1 MQNVESSEAIAR
13 AAPNV
18 EAVARTRSLAA
29 VLASILA
36 VGITIGIATPLL
48 SLLIEHAGHG
58 AVMIGANA
66 AVGTVAVVLVSPFVP
81 RLVRAFGVLGAMY
94 AGISISTVSILLFPM
109 TDNLVLWFVLRFFLG
124 AGMAVLWVVG
134 ETWMNAV
141 ASPNNRGL
149 VSGIYSTLLGAGFA
163 AGPLVITGVGA
174 EGPLPFMVG
183 AVLLLVSALPLV
195 MARRL
200 APRGVGEESGGLLR
214 TLGMAPMIMAAV
226 FVCGFIDM
234 AILSLLPLY
243 GLRAGLD
250 EGGALILLTVLIS
263 GTTVM
268 QLPTGW
274 IADRLGRFRLL
285 IACALVGTIAP
296 LLVPMALGNAALL
309 WPVLFLWGGTT
320 VSLYTI
326 GLAML
331 GERFKP
337 DLLPAANAM
346 MVIAYCLGSI
356 VGPPVTGA
364 AMEAWGMNA
373 MPYGL
378 AAICGLFTLGA
389 VAGRGRADRR

>member
-1 MQNVESSEAIAR
+1 MQEPKTDEATVR
-13 AAPNV
+13 AVPNV

-36 VGITIGIATPLL
+36 VGVTFGIATPLL
-48 SLLIEHAGHG
+48 TLLIERTGHG
-58 AVMIGANA
+58 AVMAGANA
-66 AVGTVAVVLVSPFVP
+66 AFGTIAVVLVAPVVP
-81 RLVRAFGVLGAMY
+81 RLVRSLGLLGAMY
-94 AGISISTVSILLFPM
+94 AGISLSTVSILLFPM
-109 TDNLVLWFVLRFFLG
+109 TDDIWLWFVFRFTLG

-141 ASPNNRGL
+141 ASPGNRGL
-149 VSGIYSTLLGAGFA
+149 ISGIYSTLLGVGFA
-163 AGPLVITGVGA
+163 AGPLVIAGVGV
-174 EGPLPFMVG
+174 EGHLPFTVG
-183 AVLLLVSALPLV
+183 AVLLLISALPLV

-200 APRGVGEESGGLLR
+200 APRGVGEEEGGLLR
-214 TLGMAPMIMAAV
+214 TLGMAPLIMVAV

-263 GTTVM
+263 GTVVL

-274 IADRLGRFRLL
+274 LADRLGRHRLL
-285 IACALVGTIAP
+285 IACAVVGTVTP
-296 LLVPMALGNAALL
+296 LLVPVALGNDTLL
-309 WPVLFLWGGTT
+309 WPILFLWGGTT

-331 GERFKP
+331 GDRFGP

-346 MVIAYCLGSI
+346 MVIAYCLGGI
-356 VGPPVTGA
+356 AGPPITGA
-364 AMEAWGMNA
+364 AMEIWGMHA

-378 AAICGLFTLGA
+378 ALICGLFTLGA
-389 VAGRGRADRR
+389 VMGRYRAGRG

>member
-1 MQNVESSEAIAR
+1 MTNTTAR
-13 AAPNV
+13 TAPNV

-58 AVMIGANA
+58 AVMAGANA

-81 RLVRAFGVLGAMY
+81 RLVRAFGVLGSMY
-94 AGISISTVSILLFPM
+94 AGISISTVAMLLFPM
-109 TDNLVLWFVLRFFLG
+109 TDNLVLWFVFRFVLG

-134 ETWMNAV
+134 ETWLNA
-141 ASPNNRGL
+141 ATSPNNRGL
-149 VSGIYSTLLGAGFA
+149 VSGIYSTLLGVGFA
-163 AGPLVITGVGA
+163 AGPLVITGVGID
-174 EGPLPFMVG
+174 GPLPFMIG
-183 AVLLLVSALPLV
+183 AVLVLVSALPLV
-195 MARRL
+195 LARRL
-200 APRGVGEESGGLLR
+200 APRGVGEEEGGLLR
-214 TLGMAPMIMAAV
+214 TLTMAPLIMSAV

-250 EGGALILLTVLIS
+250 EQSALILLTVLIS

-274 IADRLGRFRLL
+274 LADRLGRFRLL
-285 IACALVGTIAP
+285 ISCAVVGTAAP
-296 LLVPMALGNAALL
+296 LLVPVAMGNDTLL
-309 WPVLFLWGGTT
+309 WPILFLWGGTT

-331 GERFKP
+331 GERFSP
-337 DLLPAANAM
+337 ERLPAANAM
-346 MVIAYCLGSI
+346 MVISYCMGSI
-356 VGPPVTGA
+356 MGPPITGA
-364 AMEAWGMNA
+364 AMEAWGMDA

-378 AAICGLFTLGA
+378 ALICGLFTLGA
-389 VAGRGRADRR
+389 LAGRLRASGE

>member
-1 MQNVESSEAIAR
+1 MQEFEPGEAAVQ
-13 AAPNV
+13 AAPNA

-36 VGITIGIATPLL
+36 VGVTIGIATPLL
-48 SLLIEHAGHG
+48 SLLIERAGHG
-58 AVMIGANA
+58 AVMAGANA
-66 AVGTVAVVLVSPFVP
+66 AIGTVAVVLAAPFVP
-81 RLVRAFGVLGAMY
+81 RLVRALGLLGAMY
-94 AGISISTVSILLFPM
+94 AGISLSTIAILLFPM
-109 TDNLVLWFVLRFFLG
+109 TDDLWLWFVFRFFLG

-134 ETWMNAV
+134 ETWLNAV

-163 AGPLVITGVGA
+163 AGPLVIAGVGV
-174 EGPLPFMVG
+174 EGHLPFTVG
-183 AVLLLVSALPLV
+183 AVLVLVSALPLIL
-195 MARRL
+195 ARRL
-200 APRGVGEESGGLLR
+200 APRGVGEEDHGLLR
-214 TLGMAPMIMAAV
+214 TLFMAPLIMAAV

-250 EGGALILLTVLIS
+250 EQSALILLTVLIS

-274 IADRLGRFRLL
+274 IADKLGRYRLL
-285 IACALVGTIAP
+285 IACALVGTVSP
-296 LLVPMALGNAALL
+296 LLIPMALGNELLL
-309 WPVLFLWGGTT
+309 WPILFLWGGTT
-320 VSLYTI
+320 VSLYTL

-331 GERFKP
+331 GDRFGP

-346 MVIAYCLGSI
+346 MVIAYCVGGI
-356 VGPPVTGA
+356 VGPPITGA
-364 AMEAWGMNA
+364 AMEAWGMDA

-378 AAICGLFTLGA
+378 ALICGLFTFGA
-389 VAGRGRADRR
+389 VAGRYRAGGG

>member
-1 MQNVESSEAIAR
+1 MQNFEPSEATAR
-13 AAPNV
+13 AAPNAD
-18 EAVARTRSLAA
+18 AVARTRSLAA

-58 AVMIGANA
+58 AIMAGANA

-81 RLVRAFGVLGAMY
+81 RLVRAFGVLGSMY
-94 AGISISTVSILLFPM
+94 AGISISTVAILLFPM
-109 TDNLVLWFVLRFFLG
+109 TDNLVLWFVFRFFLG

-149 VSGIYSTLLGAGFA
+149 ISGIYSTLLGVGFA
-163 AGPLVITGVGA
+163 AGPLVITGVGID
-174 EGPLPFMVG
+174 GPLPFMIG
-183 AVLLLVSALPLV
+183 AVLVLVSALPLV
-195 MARRL
+195 LARRL
-200 APRGVGEESGGLLR
+200 APRGVGEEDGGLLR
-214 TLGMAPMIMAAV
+214 TLGMAPMIMSAV

-250 EGGALILLTVLIS
+250 EQSALILLTVLIS

-268 QLPTGW
+268 QLPIGW
-274 IADRLGRFRLL
+274 IADRLGHFRLL
-285 IACALVGTIAP
+285 IACAAVGSVVP
-296 LLVPMALGNAALL
+296 LLVPMALGNDALL

-320 VSLYTI
+320 VSLYML

-331 GERFKP
+331 GDRFGP
-337 DLLPAANAM
+337 DQLPAANAM
-346 MVIAYCLGSI
+346 MVISYCIGGI
-356 VGPPVTGA
+356 IGPPVTGA
-364 AMEAWGMNA
+364 AMEAWGMDA

-378 AAICGLFTLGA
+378 ALICGLFTIGA
-389 VAGRGRADRR
+389 VAGRYRPGRG